1 MEMEIKGG
9 TEERCTGTDGERKR
23 RRRRSDCCCC
33 EEKRVFLLLT
43 LTCVQ
48 LEHQWT
54 QQPQKPLPDWLIQPP
69 VP

>member
-33 EEKRVFLLLT
+33 EEKRLFLRANFALCLT
-43 LTCVQ
+43 RAQSGPRHTISYLTG
-48 LEHQWT
+48 
-54 QQPQKPLPDWLIQPP
+54 
-69 VP
+69 